1 MLEGKFL
8 VCRIYSDSRWR
19 NSVIYDLVVFTVVVR
34 EKITMPVIPSNDRP
48 VSGQRAS
55 LETVPSPR
63 DRLSLGGQ
71 SELISWWFVPDH
83 IHGTSSSTPMS
94 RYNRLALAVP

>member
-1 MLEGKFL
+1 
-8 VCRIYSDSRWR
+8 
-19 NSVIYDLVVFTVVVR
+19 
-34 EKITMPVIPSNDRP
+34 MPVIPRNYRL

-55 LETVPSPR
+55 LETVPLPR

-71 SELISWWFVPDH
+71 SELILWWFVPDH

-94 RYNRLALAVP
+94 RYNHLALAVTLCRAEYRQLDKLFFFAYRQHYPASDE